1 MLDPVGMAFFSINGS
16 AADDDGEYYVGKN
29 AKLFELVDGELVP
42 IGFIELF
49 AKYAL
54 ETEDGSVLF
63 PGYYHLDSDNIEEM
77 VIDGLGVGRAA
88 E

>member
-16 AADDDGEYYVGKN
+16 AADDGEYYVGKN

-54 ETEDGSVLF
+54 DTEDGSVQF
-63 PGYYHLDSDNIEEM
+63 PVYYHLDSDNTDEA
-77 VIDGLGVGRAA
+77 VIDGLVVVRPAR
-88 E
+88 